1 MRALLALLATL
12 LLLLG
17 AASSVAGDRGD
28 AFPGYKEEEAPACT
42 DQLGAAIC
50 EDYKLTQGCSRGALW
65 AVLGLLFN
73 SNHVGEQLLGCATW
87 GACRPPCAGCA
98 WGPAAGA
105 VLQATACIPN
115 CCRVCEEGVPENVRH
130 MLRQLTAAA
139 LSG

>member
-50 EDYKLTQGCSRGALW
+50 EDYAVSQGCSRGALW

-73 SNHVGEQLLGCATW
+73 SNQVGEQLPG
-87 GACRPPCAGCA
+87 CRPPAAWLCMWPCSWCCAA
-98 WGPAAGA
+98 SHSMHP
-105 VLQATACIPN
+105 P
-115 CCRVCEEGVPENVRH
+115 R
-130 MLRQLTAAA
+130 TAAEYVKKA
-139 LSG
+139 CQKTCGAC